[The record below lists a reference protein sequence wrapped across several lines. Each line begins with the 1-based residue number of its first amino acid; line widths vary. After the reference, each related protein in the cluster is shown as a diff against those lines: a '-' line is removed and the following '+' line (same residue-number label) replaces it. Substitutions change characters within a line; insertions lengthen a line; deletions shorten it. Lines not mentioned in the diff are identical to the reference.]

1 MTRGLGPIPQRVAQR
16 AELRA
21 ARKRDAIVRAAEDLG
36 IGARAEG
43 DTVVLEGRWLL
54 ARWLRDARLRNIGR
68 DA

>member
-1 MTRGLGPIPQRVAQR
+1 MTGGLGSIPQRVAQR

-21 ARKRDAIVRAAEDLG
+21 AGRRDAIIRAAEDLG

-43 DTVVLEGRWLL
+43 DTVVLEGRGLL
-54 ARWLRDARLRNIGR
+54 ARWLHDARLRNIGM